1 MNPAEDA
8 IEEAHRAGFDVDL
21 LDTNLA
27 LTPEERWRQ
36 HDAALELV
44 LALEA
49 TRGRVV
55 PDWAVIRWKRSGV
68 GLCLKCA
75 KAATW

>member
-44 LALEA
+44 LELEKA
-49 TRGRVV
+49 RIARDAKLQPAPAKTR
-55 PDWAVIRWKRSGV
+55 
-68 GLCLKCA
+68 
-75 KAATW
+75 